1 MLLAQIAMTITV
13 STASCERG
21 FSLMKLLCTRLQ
33 TRMSQEM
40 LDALMRI
47 NLLGG
52 DELTDADVAEI
63 VKLWHALTDRRESM

>member
-1 MLLAQIAMTITV
+1 
-13 STASCERG
+13 
-21 FSLMKLLCTRLQ
+21 
-33 TRMSQEM
+33 MSQEM
-40 LDALMRI
+40 LDALMKI